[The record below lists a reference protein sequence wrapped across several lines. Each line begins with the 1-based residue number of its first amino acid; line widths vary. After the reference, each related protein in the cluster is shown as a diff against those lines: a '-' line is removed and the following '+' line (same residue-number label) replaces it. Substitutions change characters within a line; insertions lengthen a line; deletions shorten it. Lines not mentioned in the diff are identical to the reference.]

1 MKIIVATGNKGKL
14 KEIKEIFSE
23 YEIISNKEAGFNI
36 DIEED
41 AKTFEENAL
50 KKAKSIAKVSGE
62 ICLGD
67 DSGIMIDYFNG
78 WPGVRTARWMDGTD
92 KEKNLAIIEKMQG
105 IPKEQRTIHWVTAIA
120 IVDKEGNSH
129 TGIHSVDGT
138 VALEPRGE
146 NGFGFDEI
154 FELPNGKTLA
164 ELSDEEKN
172 NLIVERKRKS
182 EILYSSFFWLGT
194 VLFRKKNRPQSE
206 KMYIYLNFGK
216 N

>member
-23 YEIISNKEAGFNI
+23 YEIISNKEAGINI
-36 DIEED
+36 NVNED
-41 AKTFEENAL
+41 EKTFEGNAL
-50 KKAKSIAKVSGE
+50 KKAKAIAEASKE
-62 ICLGD
+62 ICIGD
-67 DSGIMIDYFNG
+67 DSGIMIDCFNG
-78 WPGVRTARWMDGTD
+78 WPGVRTSRWMDGTD

-120 IVDKEGNSH
+120 IVDKEGNSY
-129 TGIHSVDGT
+129 TGIHSIDGI

-172 NLIVERKRKS
+172 
-182 EILYSSFFWLGT
+182 EIGA
-194 VLFRKKNRPQSE
+194 RKKALE
-206 KMYIYLNFGK
+206 KVKKKII
-216 N
+216 

>member
-41 AKTFEENAL
+41 AETFEENAL
-50 KKAKSIAKVSGE
+50 KKAKAIAEVSGE

-67 DSGIMIDYFNG
+67 DSGIMIDYFKG
-78 WPGVRTARWMDGTD
+78 WPGVRTARWMNGTD
-92 KEKNLAIIEKMQG
+92 REKNFAIIEKMQR
-105 IPKEQRTIHWVTAIA
+105 IPKEQRTVHWVTAIA
-120 IVDKEGNSH
+120 VVDKDGNEYTGVH
-129 TGIHSVDGT
+129 TVDGIVT
-138 VALEPRGE
+138 LEPRGE

-172 NLIVERKRKS
+172 
-182 EILYSSFFWLGT
+182 EIGA
-194 VLFRKKNRPQSE
+194 RKKALE
-206 KMYIYLNFGK
+206 KVKKDLIL
-216 N
+216 

>member
-23 YEIISNKEAGFNI
+23 YEIISNKEAGFDI

-41 AKTFEENAL
+41 AKTFEGNAS

-67 DSGIMIDYFNG
+67 DSGIMIDCFNG

-172 NLIVERKRKS
+172 
-182 EILYSSFFWLGT
+182 EIGA
-194 VLFRKKNRPQSE
+194 RKKALE
-206 KMYIYLNFGK
+206 KVKKKII
-216 N
+216 